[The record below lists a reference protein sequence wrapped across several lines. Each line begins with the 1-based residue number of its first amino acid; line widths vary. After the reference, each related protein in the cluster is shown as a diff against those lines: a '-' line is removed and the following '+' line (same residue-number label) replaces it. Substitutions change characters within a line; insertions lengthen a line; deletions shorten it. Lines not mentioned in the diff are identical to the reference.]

1 MNKDFIKKFEKSLK
15 TGFIDKAI
23 HSESLYRPKLLVNS
37 KKPKKKVLTSILK
50 EFQNC
55 ESFYISVAFATT
67 GGVAA
72 IINSLQTLQE
82 KGVHGKILVSQYLN
96 FTQPEALRRLLQ
108 FNNIEL
114 RIATIGES
122 HSKGYIFKT
131 KEFYNLIIGSS
142 NLTQNALASNKEWN
156 LQVSA
161 IAESEIAHKLI
172 QEFDKDFEEGTIVTE
187 QFIEEYQQLYQRQK
201 LFRTENQ
208 RGEELESTQKIEPN
222 LMQSEALENLRRLR
236 ESGKT
241 KALVISATGTGKT
254 FLSAFDVK
262 AFKTKKLLFVVHR
275 LNIAQKA
282 METFQRIFGKEKSF
296 GIYSG
301 GKREKDK
308 DFVFST
314 VQTISK
320 ASHLN
325 QFEKDHFDYI
335 IIDESHRSGAKSYN
349 LILDYFEPRFLLG
362 MTATPERTDG
372 NDIYKLFDHNV
383 AYEIRLNRAMEED
396 LLAPFHYY
404 GVSDFSIN
412 EKEEDDFSLFNKLT
426 SDERVDKI
434 IAKSKFYGTDNG
446 LLRGL
451 IFVSKKDEAKELS
464 KKFNERG
471 LKTIALDGDSTE
483 DQRNEAISRLE
494 SDVLSE
500 KLDYIF
506 TIDIFN
512 EGIDIP
518 KVNQIIMLRPTT
530 SAIIFVQQLGR
541 GLRKIDEK
549 SYLTVIDFIG
559 NYSNNYLIPM
569 ALYGDSSYNK
579 DKLRKLISEGSK
591 EISGVSTINFDRISK
606 EKIFESINST
616 NMKLLKELKN
626 DYTGLKNRLGR
637 IPMMMDFL
645 ETQTR
650 EPFLY
655 VEHSKSYYN
664 FIEKVE
670 KFESALFD
678 ERSKLILKYFSIDI
692 NNAKRIEESYLLKYL
707 LENGEIRVDD
717 FQKLI
722 EDDFGFY
729 PSIETVDS
737 VINNIN
743 LKFIREK
750 KEGKLIPVN
759 EIYETDIVQAVDGNI
774 SFASNFKTLLKNV
787 DFRKFVIDNTDYSI
801 SSYKRDFD
809 LNKWNNGFILY
820 NKYSR
825 KDVFRILNYDT
836 NPVAQNVGGYLVS
849 NDFKTCPIF
858 VNYHKEEDISESTK
872 YEDEFINNSTF
883 SWMSKSNRKLDSKD
897 VVAILGKKGPIRL
910 PLFIKKNNDEGR
922 DFYYMGEI
930 TPKQDQV
937 EQTSMTSDS
946 KKSVSVVRIAF
957 DMQTPVADG
966 MYNYLIEP
974 IHNSDKIS
982 ETLIQPKEEIVAIT
996 ESKFTIPLYNFY
1008 AAASTFS
1015 EMQSDKSSE
1024 MIEVPERYSNEDYF
1038 ACQIK
1043 GDSMNRRIPNGA
1055 ICLFK
1060 KYSGGSRN
1068 GKIVLVENYDKQ
1080 DPDFNSAFTV
1090 KTYISEKTVTEEGWK
1105 HNQIVLRPNSN
1116 DDSYKDIIIDEEGGT
1131 SMRVVGEFVEVLSK

>member
-1 MNKDFIKKFEKSLK
+1 MNEDFIKKFEKSLK

-72 IINSLQTLQE
+72 IINSLQILQE
-82 KGVHGKILVSQYLN
+82 KGIYGKILVSQYLN

-114 RIATIGES
+114 RIATKGES

-131 KEFYNLIIGSS
+131 KECYNLIIGSS

-161 IAESEIAHKLI
+161 ISESEIAHKLI
-172 QEFDKDFEEGTIVTE
+172 QEFDEDFEEGTIVTE
-187 QFIEEYQQLYQRQK
+187 QFIEEYQRIYQRQK
-201 LFRTENQ
+201 LFRSENQ
-208 RGEELESTQKIEPN
+208 RREELGSTQKIEPN
-222 LMQSEALENLRRLR
+222 LMQSEALENLRELR
-236 ESGKT
+236 GSGKT

-320 ASHLN
+320 TPHLN

-349 LILDYFEPRFLLG
+349 SILNYFEPRFLLG

-383 AYEIRLNRAMEED
+383 AYEIRLNRAMEEN

-464 KKFNERG
+464 KKFNKKG

-483 DQRNEAISRLE
+483 DQRNEAIRRLE

-579 DKLRKLISEGSK
+579 DKLRKLISEGSR

-606 EKIFESINST
+606 EKIFESISSA
-616 NMKLLKELKN
+616 NMKLLKELRN
-626 DYTGLKNRLGR
+626 DYIGLRNRLGR
-637 IPMMMDFL
+637 IPMMMDFF
-645 ETQTR
+645 ETETR

-664 FIEKVE
+664 FVEKVE

-678 ERSKLILKYFSIDI
+678 EKSKLILKYFSIDI
-692 NNAKRIEESYLLKYL
+692 NNAKRIEESYLLKSL
-707 LENGEIRVDD
+707 LQKEEIRVDD

-729 PSIETVDS
+729 PSIETIDS

-743 LKFIREK
+743 LNFIREK

-759 EIYETDIVQAVDGNI
+759 EIYETDIVQVLGGKILFTD
-774 SFASNFKTLLKNV
+774 NFKKLLNNGEFK
-787 DFRKFVIDNTDYSI
+787 KFVIDNTDYSI
-801 SSYKRDFD
+801 SSYAKNFD
-809 LNKWNNGFILY
+809 SNKWEDGFILY

-897 VVAILGKKGPIRL
+897 VVAILGKKGEIRL
-910 PLFIKKNNDEGR
+910 PLFIKKNNDEGK

-930 TPKQDQV
+930 IPKQDHV
-937 EQTSMTSDS
+937 EQTTMMSDS
-946 KKSVSVVRIAF
+946 GKSVSVVRIVF
-957 DMQTPVADG
+957 DMKTPVSDS
-966 MYNYLIEP
+966 MYDYLIEP
-974 IHNSDKIS
+974 IHNSNHIIKAEIES
-982 ETLIQPKEEIVAIT
+982 KREAIEFVQPKP
-996 ESKFTIPLYNFY
+996 TIPLYNFY

-1024 MIEVPERYSNEDYF
+1024 LIEVPDKYSNSEYF
-1038 ACQIK
+1038 ACEIK
-1043 GDSMNRRIPNGA
+1043 GDSMNRRIPNGS
-1055 ICLFK
+1055 ICIFK

-1068 GKIVLVENYDKQ
+1068 GKIVLVENYDRQ

-1090 KTYISEKTVTEEGWK
+1090 KTYISEKTVTEEGWS
-1105 HNQIVLRPNSN
+1105 HNQIVLRPNSYN
-1116 DDSYKDIIIDEEGGT
+1116 DSYKDIIIDEESGAN
-1131 SMRVVGEFVEVLSK
+1131 MRVVGEFVAVL